1 MYILCN
7 IVNSMLKYSWS
18 EEKNKLLKE
27 TRGIGFEEIALA
39 LQEGQSLASIPHP
52 NKKKYHSQRIF
63 IVVIRNYTYAVPYIK
78 QNQRVLLKTIYPSR
92 KYHKAYYKEKI

>member
-1 MYILCN
+1 
-7 IVNSMLKYSWS
+7 MLKYSWS
-18 EEKNKLLKE
+18 EDKNKLLKE

-52 NKKKYHSQRIF
+52 DKQKYPRQRVF
-63 IVVIRNYTYAVPYIK
+63 IVVIRNYTYAVPDTK
-78 QNQRVLLKTIYPSR
+78 QNQRVFLKTIYPSR